1 MKIIIGLGLSLLLFS
16 CGETKKEHV
25 VAEEIRT
32 NAQQHTELEDFDDSP
47 IPVYDF
53 PKLEKELL
61 QLRND
66 TTYIVN
72 FWATWCKPCIKE
84 LPYFEELAHKYS
96 DEKVKVVLVSLDFP
110 ENLHTKVVPFIE
122 KYKLQSEVILLADDD
137 ANTWIPKVDTK
148 WEGSIPATIIYNNK
162 TRSFYERS
170 FTYDELENELKSII

>member
-1 MKIIIGLGLSLLLFS
+1 MCIRDRFS

-25 VAEEIRT
+25 VAEEAKAEER
-32 NAQQHTELEDFDDSP
+32 QQNGLGDFENSP

-53 PKLEKELL
+53 PTLEKELL
-61 QLRND
+61 QLQND

-84 LPYFEELAHKYS
+84 LPYFEELAHEYS
-96 DEKVKVVLVSLDFP
+96 DKKVKVVLVSLDFP
-110 ENLHTKVVPFIE
+110 EYLHTKVVPFIE

-137 ANTWIPKVDTK
+137 ANTWIPKVDPK
-148 WEGSIPATIIYNNK
+148 WQGSIPATIIYNNNA
-162 TRSFYERS
+162 RLFYERS